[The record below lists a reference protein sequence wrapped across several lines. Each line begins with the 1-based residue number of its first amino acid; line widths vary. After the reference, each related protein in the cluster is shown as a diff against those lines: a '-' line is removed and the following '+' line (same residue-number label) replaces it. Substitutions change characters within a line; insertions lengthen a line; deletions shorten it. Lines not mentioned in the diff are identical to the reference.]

1 MYEVRTMKIAYI
13 EKRFS
18 KTSLAII
25 DHANVIIEEY
35 AQQGY
40 ILTLRQLYYQFVA
53 RDLIANR
60 QSEYKRLGS
69 IIADGRLAGM
79 IDWNAIED
87 RGRSVHCP
95 TTWDCPSTIIDA
107 CALQYKLD
115 LWANQQNR
123 PEVWIEKEALL
134 SIAEAACEPLRIP
147 YFACKGYVSQSAMW
161 AAGAKRIARYIKDG
175 QTPVIIHLGDHDPSG
190 IDMTRDIFDRLDMFV
205 GQSIDVSRIALNS
218 DQIDKYDPPP
228 NPAKITDS
236 RFQTY
241 AAKYGDES
249 WELDALSP
257 KVLVDLIQSNILML
271 RDEDKWDEL
280 AQQEEDDRAT
290 LIGIAHNYGLV
301 KDFVK
306 REGVEYKKGFTP

>member
-1 MYEVRTMKIAYI
+1 MKIAYI

-25 DHANVIIEEY
+25 AHANTIIHEY
-35 AQQGY
+35 AKQGY

-53 RDLIANR
+53 RDLIDNK

-79 IDWNAIED
+79 IDWDSIED
-87 RGRSVHCP
+87 RGRKVNR
-95 TTWDCPSTIIDA
+95 PSTWGNPSEIIET
-107 CALQYKLD
+107 CADQFKLD
-115 LWANQQNR
+115 LWAGQEFR

-134 SIAEAACEPLRIP
+134 SIAEAACEPLRVP

-161 AAGAKRIARYIKDG
+161 AAGAKRITRYIKDG
-175 QTPVIIHLGDHDPSG
+175 QIPVIIHLGDHDPSG
-190 IDMTRDIFDRLDMFV
+190 IDMTRDIFDRLDMFAD
-205 GQSIDVSRIALNS
+205 QPIEVSRIALNM
-218 DQIDKYDPPP
+218 DQVVEHNPPP

-241 AAKYGDES
+241 AAKHGDES

-257 KVLVDLIQSNILML
+257 KVLVNLIQGKILEM
-271 RDEDKWDEL
+271 RDDKLWSVLYGQENDEK
-280 AQQEEDDRAT
+280 AT
-290 LIGIAHNYGLV
+290 LAAIAENYDLV
-301 KDFVK
+301 KETV
-306 REGVEYKKGFTP
+306 G

>member
-1 MYEVRTMKIAYI
+1 MKIQYI

-25 DHANVIIEEY
+25 AHANTIIYEY

-53 RDLIANR
+53 RDLIANK

-69 IIADGRLAGM
+69 VIADGRLAGM
-79 IDWNAIED
+79 IDWDSIED
-87 RGRSVHCP
+87 RGRKVNS
-95 TTWDCPSTIIDA
+95 PSTWGNPSEIIET
-107 CALQYKLD
+107 CAKQFKLD
-115 LWANQQNR
+115 LWAGQEFR

-134 SIAEAACEPLRIP
+134 SIAEAACEPLRVP

-161 AAGAKRIARYIKDG
+161 AAGAKRITKYIKDG
-175 QTPVIIHLGDHDPSG
+175 QIPVIIHLGDHDPSG
-190 IDMTRDIFDRLDMFV
+190 IDMTRDIFDRLDMFAC
-205 GQSIDVSRIALNS
+205 QPIEVSRIALNM
-218 DQIDKYDPPP
+218 DQVVEHNPPP

-241 AAKYGDES
+241 AAKHGDES

-257 KVLVDLIQSNILML
+257 KVLVNLIQGKILEM
-271 RDEDKWDEL
+271 RDDKMWSVVYE
-280 AQQEEDDRAT
+280 QENQEKAT
-290 LIGIAHNYGLV
+290 LAAIAENYEFIKGT
-301 KDFVK
+301 
-306 REGVEYKKGFTP
+306 VE